1 MTFLLFYGEEFVI
14 ETENDIK
21 ATAEVRER
29 DDYNWD
35 WGDVSKMK
43 IS

>member
-1 MTFLLFYGEEFVI
+1 MTFLLFCGEEFVI
-14 ETENDIK
+14 ETENNIK
-21 ATAEVRER
+21 AIAEVQER

-35 WGDVSKMK
+35 WGDVSNMK